1 MVKSM
6 NSDLLDTT
14 SVYIGRLKSKIGSLE
29 KILNKFKKY
38 DEERKQYYK
47 DLAIRVGELESELS
61 EYQDK
66 EDPTGKLQRKVSEQR
81 KKIKQLEALFSI
93 KDKEE
98 LKDIDL
104 ILAKSQII
112 KLKNKINTLTKQNKS
127 LKDTVSDLIYKL
139 NKP

>member
-6 NSDLLDTT
+6 NPDLLDAT

-29 KILNKFKKY
+29 KTLNKFKKY

-66 EDPTGKLQRKVSEQR
+66 EDPTGKLRRKVSEQR
-81 KKIKQLEALFSI
+81 KRIKQLEALFSI

-104 ILAKSQII
+104 VLAKSQII
-112 KLKNKINTLTKQNKS
+112 KLKNQVNTLTKHNKN

-139 NKP
+139 NNK

>member
-1 MVKSM
+1 M
-6 NSDLLDTT
+6 NPDLLDVT

-29 KILNKFKKY
+29 KTINKFKKY

-61 EYQDK
+61 EYRDK

-81 KKIKQLEALFSI
+81 KRIKQLEALLSI

-98 LKDIDL
+98 VKDIDL
-104 ILAKSQII
+104 VLAKSQII
-112 KLKNKINTLTKQNKS
+112 KLKKQVNTLTKQNKH

-139 NKP
+139 NNK

>member
-6 NSDLLDTT
+6 NPDLLDVT

-29 KILNKFKKY
+29 KTINKFKKY

-47 DLAIRVGELESELS
+47 DLAIRVGELESKLS

-81 KKIKQLEALFSI
+81 KRIKQLEALFSI

-98 LKDIDL
+98 VKDIDL
-104 ILAKSQII
+104 VLAKSQII
-112 KLKNKINTLTKQNKS
+112 KLKKQVNTLTKHNKN
-127 LKDTVSDLIYKL
+127 LKDTVYDLIYKL
-139 NKP
+139 NNK

>member
-1 MVKSM
+1 MVKLM
-6 NSDLLDTT
+6 NPDLLDTT
-14 SVYIGRLKSKIGSLE
+14 SIYIGRLKSKIGSLE
-29 KILNKFKKY
+29 KTINKFKKY

-66 EDPTGKLQRKVSEQR
+66 EDPTSKLQRKVSEQR

-104 ILAKSQII
+104 VLAKSQII
-112 KLKNKINTLTKQNKS
+112 KLKNQVNTLTKQNKN

-139 NKP
+139 NNK

>member
-6 NSDLLDTT
+6 NPDLLDVT

-29 KILNKFKKY
+29 KTINKFKKY

-47 DLAIRVGELESELS
+47 DLAIRVGELESKLS

-81 KKIKQLEALFSI
+81 KRIKQLEALFSI

-98 LKDIDL
+98 VKDIDL
-104 ILAKSQII
+104 VLAKSQII
-112 KLKNKINTLTKQNKS
+112 KLKNQVNTLTKQNKN

-139 NKP
+139 NNK